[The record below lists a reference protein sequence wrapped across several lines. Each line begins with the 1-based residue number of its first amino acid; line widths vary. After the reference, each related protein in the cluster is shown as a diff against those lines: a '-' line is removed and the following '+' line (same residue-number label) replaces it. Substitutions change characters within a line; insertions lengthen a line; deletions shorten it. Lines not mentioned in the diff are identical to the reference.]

1 MLVFGM
7 KAQNRATPS
16 EKEAFS
22 YNVIYFLVFA
32 CTISFLYQSFA
43 TVIYLYRKAWLVFIE
58 TDLFKR
64 NFPEKHSEYLLAKTQ
79 GEKLLK
85 SIDPK
90 AKEILKNLIKGYKA
104 NKSLLRPTEQDK
116 VNPNLPV
123 KYKITYFNRSES
135 ASSTISHSTLSKLQ
149 RKQMIK
155 EIFDER
161 EEREE
166 GNQRDGFEEVMQ
178 HSEATIPDYE
188 EYEEEITIRAKDL

>member
-1 MLVFGM
+1 MLILGV
-7 KAQNRATPS
+7 KAQNRATPT
-16 EKEAFS
+16 EKEDFS
-22 YNVIYFLVFA
+22 YSIIYFLVLA
-32 CTISFLYQSFA
+32 CTISFLYQIFA
-43 TVIYLYRKAWLVFIE
+43 TVIYLYRKAWLAFIE
-58 TDLFKR
+58 TELFRR
-64 NFPEKHSEYLLAKTQ
+64 NFPEKHSEYQLAKTQ

-135 ASSTISHSTLSKLQ
+135 ASSSSISRSTLSKLQ

-155 EIFDER
+155 EIFDE
-161 EEREE
+161 
-166 GNQRDGFEEVMQ
+166 
-178 HSEATIPDYE
+178 
-188 EYEEEITIRAKDL
+188 K